1 MKLLKPLSLT
11 LGVMASMSSVAMSSS
26 PQTDPI
32 GEFTN
37 SWAGKALQSQ
47 RDLDLHEPMSTNSI
61 LGTHNTYNSEV
72 YRDVDSYL
80 DPQQKHSIYDQL
92 RMGARFIE
100 LDAHWTYEID
110 GFDWGNDILL
120 CHSGIGKNFGEVH
133 VGCSLTD
140 RPFRDGLAE
149 VRNWLDENPTEVL
162 IIMIED
168 HLEGQYGKLWEDL
181 SSRLGDRMY
190 ASGGGCKGIPADLS
204 KADVLSAGKQAIVF
218 KSGGTCSADSPVDPV
233 LFTSLG
239 AISRIWEDRTNVAK
253 LGEVF
258 GGKAVDLITAEDVA
272 NEFKNGRNIV
282 NLDDMNITDGRLAA
296 AVWSWDK
303 NEPNNHGGNQDCAV
317 QWGNGRWDDASCD
330 NNHFFACENTDDGSW
345 NLSSYAGKWTEGEA
359 ACNALSGNYTF
370 SVPTSSKD
378 NQELKSAKGGN
389 THVWLNLNDRQVE
402 SNWQSPNGKGL
413 FRELRDAR
421 ANLCLDIESGHN
433 NNGQNVRLW
442 NCNGS
447 NAQKWAYDASTGQLR
462 NVMGKCLDIS
472 GNDDRVN
479 EGQTIQL
486 WGCSSSAKD
495 QTWDFSGGVLR
506 NRVNTDMVMDAFGS
520 SSGAD
525 AGLWSH
531 HGGNNQKWN
540 WGN

>member
-1 MKLLKPLSLT
+1 MKRTST
-11 LGVMASMSSVAMSSS
+11 LALAAGLVASAGSFAMSSS
-26 PQTDPI
+26 PKSDPI
-32 GEFTN
+32 GDFQS
-37 SWAGKALQSQ
+37 SWAGKAMAMQ

-100 LDAHWTYEID
+100 LDAHWTYKID

-120 CHSGIGKNFGEVH
+120 CHSGIGKSFGDVH

-140 RPFRDGLAE
+140 RRLRDGLQE
-149 VRNWLDENPTEVL
+149 VRNWLDENPTEV
-162 IIMIED
+162 IILYIED
-168 HLEGQYGKLWEDL
+168 HTDGEHGKLWNDL
-181 SSRLGDRMY
+181 NGKLGGKMY
-190 ASGGGCKGIPADLS
+190 ASGGCKSVPNDLS
-204 KADVLSAGKQAIVF
+204 EADVLQAGKQVVLWKDGSCANNSSLANTAF
-218 KSGGTCSADSPVDPV
+218 NGLGG
-233 LFTSLG
+233 
-239 AISRIWEDRTNVAK
+239 ISRIWEDRTGIGA
-253 LGEVF
+253 LGEF
-258 GGKAVDLITAEDVA
+258 FTGKAVSRIEADDVA
-272 NEFKNGRNIV
+272 REFREGRNIV
-282 NLDDMNITDGRLAA
+282 NLDDMTYTDGRLEASI
-296 AVWSWDK
+296 WSWDK
-303 NEPNNHGGNQDCAV
+303 NEPNNAGGNQDCAV

-345 NLSSYAGKWTEGEA
+345 SLSSYAGKWTEGEA
-359 ACNALSGNYTF
+359 ACNALGGSYEF

-378 NQELKSAKGGN
+378 NQDLKSAKGGN
-389 THVWLNLNDRQVE
+389 THAWLNLNDRQVE
-402 SNWQSPNGKGL
+402 GDWQSPNGKGL

-421 ANLCLDIESGHN
+421 ANLCLDIEGGHN

-479 EGQTIQL
+479 KGQTIQL
-486 WGCSSSAKD
+486 WSCSSGSAKD

-506 NRVNTDMVMDAFGS
+506 NRVNTNMVMDAFGT

-531 HGGNNQKWN
+531 HGGDNQKWN